1 MPNTKKSLITFL
13 FLFLFAATVSAQLT
27 SSYTNIGEKNCR
39 QIKLTKADEH
49 VLMHRRCQGV
59 AGYRLDIISGE
70 EHEYMDLI
78 TPRGKRFDV
87 SINPASYSFL
97 DKRAEWRMRGT
108 TPVALIVR
116 FNISTPDGKPVD
128 SALVVSK
135 VTKNSA
141 CVVDVAYPSKDQ
153 NAKARRI
160 ADTAQTR
167 PCNSKYGTQ

>member
-1 MPNTKKSLITFL
+1 MPNSKSAFITFL
-13 FLFLFAATVSAQLT
+13 FLFLFAATASAQLT
-27 SSYTNIGEKNCR
+27 SSYTNISEKSCR

-59 AGYRLDIISGE
+59 AGYRLDIFSGE

-78 TPRGKRFDV
+78 TPRGKKFDV

-116 FNISTPDGKPVD
+116 FNMSTPDGKPTD
-128 SALVVSK
+128 SA
-135 VTKNSA
+135 
-141 CVVDVAYPSKDQ
+141 
-153 NAKARRI
+153 
-160 ADTAQTR
+160 
-167 PCNSKYGTQ
+167 